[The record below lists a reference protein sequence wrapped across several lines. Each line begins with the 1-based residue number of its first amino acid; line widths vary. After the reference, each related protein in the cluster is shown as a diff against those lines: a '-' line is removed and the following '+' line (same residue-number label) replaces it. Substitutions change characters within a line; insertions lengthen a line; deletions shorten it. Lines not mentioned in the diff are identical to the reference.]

1 MSLLKKVSKIVVGV
15 TMASLLLIGCG
26 GTGKK
31 AKENIPEDKLPVAT
45 IEVKNF
51 GTIEAELYP
60 NKAPNTVDNF
70 ISLANSG
77 FYDGL
82 TIHRIVKGFVLQG
95 GDPKGTG
102 TGGPGYMIKGEI
114 SSNGVE
120 NDIKHEE
127 GILSMARSQN
137 PDSAGSQFFI
147 VTKEA
152 PHLDGQY
159 AAFGKV
165 TKGLDVVHEI
175 EKVSVGANDKP
186 VEDVVIESIKV
197 DTKGIEYKEPEKVK

>member
-102 TGGPGYMIKGEI
+102 TGGPGYMIKG
-114 SSNGVE
+114 
-120 NDIKHEE
+120 
-127 GILSMARSQN
+127 
-137 PDSAGSQFFI
+137 
-147 VTKEA
+147 
-152 PHLDGQY
+152 
-159 AAFGKV
+159 
-165 TKGLDVVHEI
+165 
-175 EKVSVGANDKP
+175 
-186 VEDVVIESIKV
+186 
-197 DTKGIEYKEPEKVK
+197 

>member
-1 MSLLKKVSKIVVGV
+1 MSLLKKVSKMVTGAIITSMLIV
-15 TMASLLLIGCG
+15 GCG
-26 GTGKK
+26 GN
-31 AKENIPEDKLPVAT
+31 AKEEIKNASKDKLPVAT
-45 IEVKNF
+45 IEIKDF
-51 GTIEAELYP
+51 GTIEAELYK

-102 TGGPGYMIKGEI
+102 LGGPGYMIKGEF

-127 GILSMARSQN
+127 GVLSMARSQSL
-137 PDSAGSQFFI
+137 DSAGSQFFI
-147 VTKEA
+147 VTKKA

-165 TKGLDVVHEI
+165 IKGLDVVYKI
-175 EKVSVGANDKP
+175 EKLSVGADDKP
-186 VEDVVIESIKV
+186 MEDVIIKSIRV
-197 DTKGIEYKEPEKVK
+197 DTKGIDYKKPKKIK

>member
-31 AKENIPEDKLPVAT
+31 SKENIPEDKLPVAT

-102 TGGPGYMIKGEI
+102 TGGPGYMIKGEF

-159 AAFGKV
+159 ASFGKV
-165 TKGLDVVHEI
+165 IEGMDVVDKIANVKTDYNDMPDEPQVMA
-175 EKVSVGANDKP
+175 KVT
-186 VEDVVIESIKV
+186 VENAE
-197 DTKGIEYKEPEKVK
+197 GIEEPEIL

>member
-26 GTGKK
+26 GKGKK
-31 AKENIPEDKLPVAT
+31 AKENIPEDKLPIAT

-102 TGGPGYMIKGEI
+102 TGGPGYMIKGEF

-137 PDSAGSQFFI
+137 PDSAGSQFLLLQKKHHI
-147 VTKEA
+147 
-152 PHLDGQY
+152 
-159 AAFGKV
+159 
-165 TKGLDVVHEI
+165 
-175 EKVSVGANDKP
+175 
-186 VEDVVIESIKV
+186 
-197 DTKGIEYKEPEKVK
+197 

>member
-1 MSLLKKVSKIVVGV
+1 MKFSKNFFKIFSLGIIF
-15 TMASLLLIGCG
+15 SLFLTGCG
-26 GTGKK
+26 SLNSSKR
-31 AKENIPEDKLPVAT
+31 EEIPEDKLPVAT
-45 IEVKNF
+45 IEIENF
-51 GTIEAELYP
+51 GTIEACLYP

-70 ISLANSG
+70 IYLANSG

-95 GDPKGTG
+95 GDPMGNG
-102 TGGPGYMIKGEI
+102 MGGPGYYIKGEF

-127 GILSMARSQN
+127 GVLSMARSRDK
-137 PDSAGSQFFI
+137 DSAGSQFFI
-147 VTKEA
+147 VTKDA
-152 PHLDGQY
+152 PHLDSEY

-175 EKVSVGANDKP
+175 EKVSVGEGDKP
-186 VEDVVIESIKV
+186 LQNIIIKEIRV
-197 DTKGIEYKEPEKVK
+197 DTRGLEYKEPNKIK

>member
-102 TGGPGYMIKGEI
+102 TGGPGYMIKGEF

-159 AAFGKV
+159 ASFGKV
-165 TKGLDVVHEI
+165 IEGIEEADKIVMTKRDY
-175 EKVSVGANDKP
+175 NDRP
-186 VEDVVIESIKV
+186 YEDQVIKSMTV
-197 DTKGIEYKEPEKVK
+197 DTFGETYGEPEIIE